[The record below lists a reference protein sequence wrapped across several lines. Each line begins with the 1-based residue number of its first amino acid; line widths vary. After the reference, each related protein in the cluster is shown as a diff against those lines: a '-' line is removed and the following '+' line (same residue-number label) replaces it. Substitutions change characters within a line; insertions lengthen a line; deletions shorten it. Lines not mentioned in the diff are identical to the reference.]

1 MTVEAFV
8 ERYEARR
15 SRSWI
20 PMAVALAITDLLV
33 ILFCFGLG
41 FLAVKVVAFTAI
53 NSKSFISYWYYLP
66 AFFLVF
72 WGVGLYP
79 GLSLAH
85 PEELRRFAFASFIG
99 HIGIVF
105 SRLVLGGRLDA
116 YSVAFTISW
125 IVSIPVFSAGRGIA
139 RRLFMKSGWWGVPV
153 AIFGAG
159 KTGRMLVDRLLHHPW
174 LGVRP
179 VVFLDD
185 AELPEDVY
193 KGIPIVRGTENGGRI
208 ARECELD
215 SAIVAMPGVD
225 RTRVSDIVSD
235 HVRAFRRYT
244 IIPDFFGMTNMWIAV
259 RDFDGIMGLEINQ
272 VLLSRFNQALKRTL
286 DILITVFG
294 GILISPFILLIAIA
308 IKIDSPGPVF
318 YGHHR
323 LGKDGKSFKAWKFRS
338 MVRNSREV
346 LENLLATDPSVREEW
361 ENNFKLRDDPR
372 ITRMGRFLRKT
383 SLDELPQ
390 IWNVLRG
397 EMSLIGP
404 RPIVE
409 AEIEK
414 YGHHYRLFSSV
425 KPGMSGL
432 WQVSGRSDLDYEER
446 VALDIYYIQSWS
458 LWLDL
463 YILFKTFGV
472 VIAGLGAY

>member
-1 MTVEAFV
+1 MTVDAFIKG
-8 ERYEARR
+8 YSKAKG
-15 SRSWI
+15 SRALS
-20 PMAVALAITDLLV
+20 MSLVLAITDLAV

-41 FLAVKVVAFTAI
+41 FLAVKLVAYTAI
-53 NSKSFISYWYYLP
+53 NSKSFITYWYYLP
-66 AFFLVF
+66 AFTFIF
-72 WGVGLYP
+72 WGIKLYP

-85 PEELRRFAFASFIG
+85 PEELRLFALASLFG
-99 HIGIVF
+99 HMGIVV
-105 SRLVLGGRLDA
+105 SRLIIGNKLDA
-116 YSVAFTISW
+116 YSIAFMISW
-125 IVSIPVFSAGRGIA
+125 AVSIPIFSAGRGIA
-139 RRLFMKSGWWGVPV
+139 RRMFMRRAFWGVPV

-159 KTGRMLVDRLLHHPW
+159 KTGRLLVDRLLQHPW

-185 AELPEDVY
+185 GEFVEDSYRGV
-193 KGIPIVRGTENGGRI
+193 PIVSGTHNGLRL
-208 ARECELD
+208 AEECELD

-225 RTRVSDIVSD
+225 RARVSDIVSD

-244 IIPDFFGMTNMWIAV
+244 IIPDFFGMTNMWITV
-259 RDFDGIMGLEINQ
+259 RDFDGIMGLEVNQ
-272 VLLSRFNQALKRTL
+272 VLLSRFNQGVKRFL
-286 DILITVFG
+286 DIAIVVVG
-294 GILISPFILLIAIA
+294 GIVVSPFLLLLALA
-308 IKIDSPGPVF
+308 VKIDSPGPIF

-323 LGKDGKSFKAWKFRS
+323 LGKDGKPFKAWKFRS
-338 MVRNSREV
+338 MVRNSKEV
-346 LENLLATDPSVREEW
+346 LENLLSTDPALREEW
-361 ENNFKLRDDPR
+361 ENSFKLRDDPR

-390 IWNVLRG
+390 IWNVLLG

-404 RPIVE
+404 RPIIE
-409 AEIEK
+409 AEVEK
-414 YGHHYRLFSSV
+414 YGHQYKLFSSV

-472 VIAGLGAY
+472 VVAGLGAY